1 MRRLEIILSRLIWF
15 IPTLFGLVFVVFFI
29 SNVIPTDPAR
39 IVAGEN
45 ATEAQVQALRAEMG
59 LDQPLYIQF
68 GRYIADLV
76 TGDLGN
82 SLYTQRAISDD
93 LLHRLPATLE
103 LTTAAMIIAI
113 GLGVPLG
120 VISAVKRNSITDQTL
135 RVLSVSGLAVASFW
149 LAMELQMYFSTKLG
163 WTPLNGRVDGWGP
176 EEITGFYLIDSV
188 LTGDWTSFWDTLH
201 HMLLPAITL
210 ALPAAATLVRFTRA
224 GVLEV
229 INSNFV
235 LYERAMGLPT
245 TLITWKYVLRN
256 ALISTVTQIGLIF
269 GTLFAG
275 AVVVEAV
282 FDWPG
287 LGTYAVQSILQSD
300 TKAILGFSI
309 IVGVVFIG
317 VNLLVDIIHT
327 FIDPRTLK

>member
-1 MRRLEIILSRLIWF
+1 MRRLEIILSRLVWF

-39 IVAGEN
+39 IIAGEN
-45 ATEAQVQALRAEMG
+45 ATEAQVQALRADMG
-59 LDQPLYIQF
+59 LDQPLHVQF
-68 GRYIADLV
+68 VRYVADLA
-76 TGDLGN
+76 TGDLGK

-103 LTTAAMIIAI
+103 LTIAAMVIAI

-120 VISAVKRNSITDQTL
+120 VISAVKRNSMIDQAL

-149 LAMELQMYFSTKLG
+149 LAMELQMYFSTRLG
-163 WTPLNGRVDGWGP
+163 WTPLNGRIAGWGP
-176 EEITGFYLIDSV
+176 DEITGFYLLDSI
-188 LTGDWTSFWDTLH
+188 LTRDWESFWDTLH

-235 LYERAMGLPT
+235 LYERAMGFPS
-245 TLITWKYVLRN
+245 TLIIWKYVLRN

>member
-1 MRRLEIILSRLIWF
+1 MRRLEIIVSRLVWF
-15 IPTLFGLVFVVFFI
+15 VPTLLGLIVVVFLI
-29 SNVIPTDPAR
+29 SNVVPTDPAR

-45 ATEAQVQALRAEMG
+45 ATEAQIEALRVRMG
-59 LDQPLYIQF
+59 LDKPLPVQF
-68 GRYIADLV
+68 GIYLRDLA
-76 TGDLGN
+76 TGDMGQ
-82 SLYTQRAISDD
+82 SLYTRRDISSD

-103 LTTAAMIIAI
+103 LTFAAMILAI

-120 VISAVKRNSITDQTL
+120 VISAIRRNSLTDQVL
-135 RVLSVSGLAVASFW
+135 RLLSISGLAVASFW

-163 WTPLNGRVDGWGP
+163 WTPLNGRIAGWGP
-176 EEITGFYLIDSV
+176 ERVTGFLLVDSV
-188 LTGDWTSFWDTLH
+188 LAGDWASLRSALSH
-201 HMLLPAITL
+201 LILPAITL

-229 INSNFV
+229 VNSNFV
-235 LYERAMGLPT
+235 LYETAMGWPRP
-245 TLITWKYVLRN
+245 LIVWKYVLRN
-256 ALISTVTQIGLIF
+256 ALISTVTQIGLVF
-269 GTLFAG
+269 GALFAG

-309 IVGVVFIG
+309 LVGVVFI
-317 VNLLVDIIHT
+317 VINLAVDIVHT
-327 FIDPRTLK
+327 FIDPRILK

>member
-1 MRRLEIILSRLIWF
+1 MRRLEIILSRLVWF

-59 LDQPLYIQF
+59 LDQPIFVQF
-68 GRYIADLV
+68 GRYVADLA
-76 TGDLGN
+76 TGDLGK
-82 SLYTQRAISDD
+82 SLYTQRAISED

-113 GLGVPLG
+113 GLGLPLG
-120 VISAVKRNSITDQTL
+120 VISAVKRNSLIDQVV

-149 LAMELQMYFSTKLG
+149 LAMELQMFFSTRLG
-163 WTPLNGRVDGWGP
+163 WTPLNGRVAGWGP
-176 EEITGFYLIDSV
+176 DEITGFYVIDSI
-188 LTGDWTSFWDTLH
+188 LSGDWASLWDVLH

-235 LYERAMGLPT
+235 LYERAMGFPPA
-245 TLITWKYVLRN
+245 LIIWKYVLRN

-309 IVGVVFIG
+309 IVGVVFIA
-317 VNLLVDIIHT
+317 VNLLVDILHT

>member
-1 MRRLEIILSRLIWF
+1 MRRLEIILSRLVWF

-29 SNVIPTDPAR
+29 SNVVPTDPAR

-59 LDQPLYIQF
+59 LDQPLYVQF
-68 GRYIADLV
+68 GRYIGDLA
-76 TGDLGN
+76 TGDLGQ
-82 SLYTQRAISDD
+82 SLYTQRAIADD

-103 LTTAAMIIAI
+103 LTMAAMIIAI

-120 VISAVKRNSITDQTL
+120 VISAVKRNSLIDQTL

-149 LAMELQMYFSTKLG
+149 LAMELQMYFSTQLG
-163 WTPLNGRVDGWGP
+163 WTPLNGRVAGWGP
-176 EEITGFYLIDSV
+176 EEVTGFYVIDSI
-188 LTGDWTSFWDTLH
+188 LTGDWASFWDTLH

-235 LYERAMGLPT
+235 LYERAMGFPAA
-245 TLITWKYVLRN
+245 LIIWKYVLRN

-300 TKAILGFSI
+300 TKAILGFSLT
-309 IVGVVFIG
+309 VGVVFIG
-317 VNLLVDIIHT
+317 VNLLVDIVHT

>member
-1 MRRLEIILSRLIWF
+1 MRRLEIILSRLVWF

-45 ATEAQVQALRAEMG
+45 ATESQVQELRVEMG
-59 LDQPLYIQF
+59 LDQPLYVQF
-68 GRYIADLV
+68 TRYIADLA
-76 TGDLGN
+76 TGDLGK
-82 SLYTQRAISDD
+82 SLYTQRAISED

-103 LTTAAMIIAI
+103 LTFAAMIISI
-113 GLGVPLG
+113 GIGVPFG
-120 VISAVKRNSITDQTL
+120 VISAVKRNSLVDQTL

-163 WTPLNGRVDGWGP
+163 WTPLNGRIGGWGP
-176 EEITGFYLIDSV
+176 DEITGFYVIDSI
-188 LTGDWTSFWDTLH
+188 LAGDWASLWDTII
-201 HMLLPAITL
+201 HMLLPATTL

-235 LYERAMGLPT
+235 LYERAMGFPAP
-245 TLITWKYVLRN
+245 LIIWKYVLRN

-269 GTLFAG
+269 GALFSG

-309 IVGVVFIG
+309 VVGVVFIG
-317 VNLLVDIIHT
+317 VNLLVDIVHT
-327 FIDPRTLK
+327 FIDPRTIQ

>member
-1 MRRLEIILSRLIWF
+1 MRRLEIILSRLVWF

-45 ATEAQVQALRAEMG
+45 ATEVQVQALRVEMG
-59 LDQPLYIQF
+59 LDQPLYVQF
-68 GRYIADLV
+68 TRYIADLA
-76 TGDLGN
+76 TGDLGK

-103 LTTAAMIIAI
+103 LTFAAMIISI
-113 GLGVPLG
+113 GIGVPFG
-120 VISAVKRNSITDQTL
+120 VISAVKRNSFVDQTL

-163 WTPLNGRVDGWGP
+163 WTPLNGRIGGWGP
-176 EEITGFYLIDSV
+176 DEITGFYVIDSI
-188 LTGDWTSFWDTLH
+188 LAGDWESLWDTIV
-201 HMLLPAITL
+201 HMLLPATTL

-235 LYERAMGLPT
+235 LYERAMGFPT
-245 TLITWKYVLRN
+245 PLIIWKYVLRN

-269 GTLFAG
+269 GALFSG

-309 IVGVVFIG
+309 VVGVVFIG

-327 FIDPRTLK
+327 FIDPRTIQ

>member
-1 MRRLEIILSRLIWF
+1 MRRLEIILSRLVWF

-39 IVAGEN
+39 IIAGEN
-45 ATEAQVQALRAEMG
+45 ATETQVQALRAEMG
-59 LDQPLYIQF
+59 LDQPLHVQF
-68 GRYIADLV
+68 TRYVRDLA
-76 TGDLGN
+76 TGDLGQ

-103 LTTAAMIIAI
+103 LTIAAMIIAI

-120 VISAVKRNSITDQTL
+120 VVSAVKRNTMIDQTL

-149 LAMELQMYFSTKLG
+149 LAMELQMYFSTRLG
-163 WTPLNGRVDGWGP
+163 WTPLNGRVSGWGP
-176 EEITGFYLIDSV
+176 EEITGFYVLDSI
-188 LTGDWTSFWDTLH
+188 LTRDWESLGDTFH

-210 ALPAAATLVRFTRA
+210 ALPAAATLVRFSRA

-235 LYERAMGLPT
+235 LYERAMGFPAP
-245 TLITWKYVLRN
+245 LIIWKYVLRN

-269 GTLFAG
+269 GSLFAG

-317 VNLLVDIIHT
+317 VNLLVDILHT

>member
-1 MRRLEIILSRLIWF
+1 MRRLEIVLSRLVWF

-45 ATEAQVQALRAEMG
+45 ATEAQVQALRADMG
-59 LDQPLYIQF
+59 LDQPLYVQF
-68 GRYIADLV
+68 GRYVGDLA
-76 TGDLGN
+76 TGDMGK
-82 SLYTQRAISDD
+82 SMYTQRAISDD
-93 LLHRLPATLE
+93 LLRRLPATLE
-103 LTTAAMIIAI
+103 LTMAAMILAI

-120 VISAVKRNSITDQTL
+120 VISAVKRNTLVDQTL
-135 RVLSVSGLAVASFW
+135 RVISVSGLAIASFW

-163 WTPLNGRVDGWGP
+163 WTPLNGRIAGWGP
-176 EEITGFYLIDSV
+176 EEITGFYTIDSI
-188 LTGDWTSFWDTLH
+188 LTGDLASFWDTLH
-201 HMLLPAITL
+201 HMTLPAITL

-229 INSNFV
+229 INSNYV
-235 LYERAMGLPT
+235 LYERAMGFPAS
-245 TLITWKYVLRN
+245 LIIWKYVLRN

-269 GTLFAG
+269 GALFSG

-287 LGTYAVQSILQSD
+287 LGTYAVQSSLQSD
-300 TKAILGFSI
+300 TKAVLGFSI

-317 VNLLVDIIHT
+317 VNLLVDVVHT
-327 FIDPRTLK
+327 FIDPRTVQ

>member
-1 MRRLEIILSRLIWF
+1 MRRLEIILSRLVWF

-45 ATEAQVQALRAEMG
+45 ATEAQVQALRTEMG
-59 LDQPLYIQF
+59 LDQPLYVQF
-68 GRYIADLV
+68 GRYVADLA

-82 SLYTQRAISDD
+82 SLYTQRAIADD

-103 LTTAAMIIAI
+103 LTMAAMVIAI

-120 VISAVKRNSITDQTL
+120 VISAVRRNSLIDQTL
-135 RVLSVSGLAVASFW
+135 RLLSISGLAVASFW
-149 LAMELQMYFSTKLG
+149 LAMELQMFFSTKLG
-163 WTPLNGRVDGWGP
+163 WTPLNGRIAGWGP
-176 EEITGFYLIDSV
+176 DEVTGFYLIDSV
-188 LTGDWTSFWDTLH
+188 LTGDWTSFRDTLH

-235 LYERAMGLPT
+235 LYERAMGFPT
-245 TLITWKYVLRN
+245 PLIIWKYVLRN

>member
-1 MRRLEIILSRLIWF
+1 MVR
-15 IPTLFGLVFVVFFI
+15 TVGLVFVVFFI
-29 SNVIPTDPAR
+29 SNVVPTDPAR

-45 ATEAQVQALRAEMG
+45 ATEAQVVALRTEMG
-59 LDQPLYIQF
+59 LDQPLYVQF
-68 GRYIADLV
+68 GRYIADLA
-76 TGDLGN
+76 TGDLGK
-82 SLYTQRAISDD
+82 SLYTQRAIADD

-103 LTTAAMIIAI
+103 LTIAAMIISI
-113 GLGVPLG
+113 GVGVPLG
-120 VISAVKRNSITDQTL
+120 VISAVKRNSWIDQLL
-135 RVLSVSGLAVASFW
+135 RILSVSGLAVASFW

-163 WTPLNGRVDGWGP
+163 WTPLNGRIGGWGP
-176 EEITGFYLIDSV
+176 DEITGFYVIDS
-188 LTGDWTSFWDTLH
+188 LLGGDWASLWDTLH
-201 HMLLPAITL
+201 HMLLPAVTL

-229 INSNFV
+229 INSNYV
-235 LYERAMGLPT
+235 LYERAMGFPT
-245 TLITWKYVLRN
+245 SLIIWKYVLRN

-269 GTLFAG
+269 GALFAG

-309 IVGVVFIG
+309 VVGIVFIG
-317 VNLLVDIIHT
+317 VNLLVDIVHT
-327 FIDPRTLK
+327 FIDPRTIQ

>member
-1 MRRLEIILSRLIWF
+1 MRRLEIILSRLVWF

-39 IVAGEN
+39 IIAGEN
-45 ATEAQVQALRAEMG
+45 ATEVQVQALRAEMG
-59 LDQPLYIQF
+59 LDQPLHVQF
-68 GRYIADLV
+68 GRYVADLA
-76 TGDLGN
+76 TGDLGK
-82 SLYTQRAISDD
+82 SLYTQRAISED

-103 LTTAAMIIAI
+103 LTMAAMVLAI

-120 VISAVKRNSITDQTL
+120 VISAVKRNSMIDQTL

-163 WTPLNGRVDGWGP
+163 WTPLNGRIAGWGP
-176 EEITGFYLIDSV
+176 EEITGFYLLDSL
-188 LTGDWTSFWDTLH
+188 LTGDWASFWDTLH

-235 LYERAMGLPT
+235 LYERAMGFPT

-269 GTLFAG
+269 GSLFAG

>member
-1 MRRLEIILSRLIWF
+1 MRRLEIILSRLVWF

-59 LDQPLYIQF
+59 LDQPLYVQF
-68 GRYIADLV
+68 GRYIADLA
-76 TGDLGN
+76 TGDMGK

-103 LTTAAMIIAI
+103 LTIAAMIIAI

-120 VISAVKRNSITDQTL
+120 VISAVKRNSLIDQTL
-135 RVLSVSGLAVASFW
+135 RILSVSGLAVASFW

-163 WTPLNGRVDGWGP
+163 WTPLNGRIAGWGP

-188 LTGDWTSFWDTLH
+188 LTGDWASFVDTLH

-235 LYERAMGLPT
+235 LYERAMGFPT
-245 TLITWKYVLRN
+245 ALITWKYVLRN

-269 GTLFAG
+269 GALFAG

-309 IVGVVFIG
+309 IVGIVFIG
-317 VNLLVDIIHT
+317 VNLLVDIVHT

>member
-1 MRRLEIILSRLIWF
+1 MRRLEIILSRLVWF

-39 IVAGEN
+39 IIAGEN

-59 LDQPLYIQF
+59 LDQPLYVQF
-68 GRYIADLV
+68 GRYVADLA
-76 TGDLGN
+76 TGDLGK
-82 SLYTQRAISDD
+82 SLYTQRAISED

-103 LTTAAMIIAI
+103 LTMAAMVVAI

-120 VISAVKRNSITDQTL
+120 VISAVKRNSMIDQTL

-163 WTPLNGRVDGWGP
+163 WTPLNGRIAGWGP
-176 EEITGFYLIDSV
+176 EEITGFYLLDSL
-188 LTGDWTSFWDTLH
+188 LTGDWASFWDTLH

-235 LYERAMGLPT
+235 LYERAMGFPT

-269 GTLFAG
+269 GSLFAG

>member
-1 MRRLEIILSRLIWF
+1 MRRLEIILSRLVWF

-39 IVAGEN
+39 IIAGEN
-45 ATEAQVQALRAEMG
+45 ATESQVVALRAEMG
-59 LDQPLYIQF
+59 LDQPLHIQF
-68 GRYIADLV
+68 GRYVADLA
-76 TGDLGN
+76 TGDLGK

-103 LTTAAMIIAI
+103 LTIAAMIIAI

-120 VISAVKRNSITDQTL
+120 VISAVKRNSLIDQVL
-135 RVLSVSGLAVASFW
+135 RLLSVSGLAVASFW
-149 LAMELQMYFSTKLG
+149 LAMELQMYFSTRLG
-163 WTPLNGRVDGWGP
+163 WTPLNGRIAGWGP
-176 EEITGFYLIDSV
+176 EDITGFYVLDSV
-188 LTGDWTSFWDTLH
+188 LTGDWASLWDAMH

-235 LYERAMGLPT
+235 LYERAMGMPSAV
-245 TLITWKYVLRN
+245 IIWKYVLRN

-300 TKAILGFSI
+300 TRAILGFSI

-317 VNLLVDIIHT
+317 VNLLVDILHT

>member
-1 MRRLEIILSRLIWF
+1 MRRLEIILSRLVWF

-45 ATEAQVQALRAEMG
+45 ATESQVQELRIEMG
-59 LDQPLYIQF
+59 LDQPLYVQF
-68 GRYIADLV
+68 TRYIADLA
-76 TGDLGN
+76 TGDLGK
-82 SLYTQRAISDD
+82 SLYTQRAISED

-103 LTTAAMIIAI
+103 LTFAAMIISI
-113 GLGVPLG
+113 GIGVPFG
-120 VISAVKRNSITDQTL
+120 VISAVKRNSLVDQTL

-163 WTPLNGRVDGWGP
+163 WTPLNGRIGGWGP
-176 EEITGFYLIDSV
+176 DEITGFYVIDSI
-188 LTGDWTSFWDTLH
+188 LAGDWASLWDTII
-201 HMLLPAITL
+201 HMLLPATTL

-235 LYERAMGLPT
+235 LYERAMGFPAP
-245 TLITWKYVLRN
+245 LIIWKYVLRN

-269 GTLFAG
+269 GALFSG

-309 IVGVVFIG
+309 VVGVVFIG
-317 VNLLVDIIHT
+317 VNLLVDIVHT
-327 FIDPRTLK
+327 FIDPRTIQ

>member
-1 MRRLEIILSRLIWF
+1 MRRLEIIASRLIWF

-39 IVAGEN
+39 IIAGEN
-45 ATEAQVQALRAEMG
+45 ATEVQVQALRAEMG
-59 LDQPLYIQF
+59 LDQPLYVQF
-68 GRYIADLV
+68 GRYLSGLA
-76 TGDLGN
+76 TGDMGR
-82 SLYTQRAISDD
+82 SLYTQREISED
-93 LLHRLPATLE
+93 LLRRLPATLE
-103 LTTAAMIIAI
+103 LTMAAMVLAV
-113 GLGVPLG
+113 GFGVPLG
-120 VISAVKRNSITDQTL
+120 VISAVKRNSLVDQLL
-135 RVLSVSGLAVASFW
+135 RLLSVSGLAVASFW

-163 WTPLNGRVDGWGP
+163 WTPLNGRVSGWGP
-176 EEITGFYLIDSV
+176 EPITGFYILDSI
-188 LTGDWTSFWDTLH
+188 LNRDWESLKDSLH
-201 HMLLPAITL
+201 HILLPSITL

-235 LYERAMGLPT
+235 LYERAMGFPMP
-245 TLITWKYVLRN
+245 LIIWKYVLRN

-269 GTLFAG
+269 GALFAG

-317 VNLLVDIIHT
+317 VNLLVDITHT